1 MDDRRSGSIAGA
13 TQLADHSSD
22 LRTPLSRVRFLGSAR
37 TGTTEASLVRLTSLA
52 LAPLAVGF
60 VWLMIDL
67 LRKDYNGVRAEL
79 THPIPA
85 ILLLAFIFA
94 GIVHM
99 ELGMR
104 SIIVDYIGGQSRAW
118 TLAANTCF
126 AALLALACLYATLRV
141 AFT

>member
-1 MDDRRSGSIAGA
+1 M
-13 TQLADHSSD
+13 
-22 LRTPLSRVRFLGSAR
+22 
-37 TGTTEASLVRLTSLA
+37 GTTEAWLVHVTSLA
-52 LAPLAVGF
+52 LVPLTIGF

-79 THPIPA
+79 TRPISA
-85 ILLLAFIFA
+85 ILLLAFVIA

-104 SIIVDYIGGQSRAW
+104 SIIVDYISGRSRVWA
-118 TLAANTCF
+118 LAANTCF

>member
-1 MDDRRSGSIAGA
+1 
-13 TQLADHSSD
+13 LVDHPGD
-22 LRTPLSRVRFLGSAR
+22 LRTPLGRVRFLGSAR
-37 TGTTEASLVRLTSLA
+37 TGTHDAWLVRLTSIA
-52 LAPLAVGF
+52 LVPLTVGF
-60 VWLMIDL
+60 VWLMLDL

-79 THPIPA
+79 ARPIPA
-85 ILLLAFIFA
+85 ILLLAFILA

-118 TLAANTCF
+118 ALAANTCF
-126 AALLALACLYATLRV
+126 AALLALACVYATLRV

>member
-1 MDDRRSGSIAGA
+1 VV
-13 TQLADHSSD
+13 DHPDD

-37 TGTTEASLVRLTSLA
+37 MGTTEARLVHLTSVA
-52 LAPLAVGF
+52 LVPLTLGF
-60 VWLMIDL
+60 VWLMVDL

-79 THPIPA
+79 TRPVPA

-104 SIIVDYIGGQSRAW
+104 SVIVDYIGGQSRAW
-118 TLAANTCF
+118 ALAANTCF

>member
-1 MDDRRSGSIAGA
+1 
-13 TQLADHSSD
+13 LVDHPGD

-37 TGTTEASLVRLTSLA
+37 MGTTDARLIHLTSVA
-52 LAPLAVGF
+52 LVPLTLGF
-60 VWLMIDL
+60 VWLMVDL

-79 THPIPA
+79 TRPVPA
-85 ILLLAFIFA
+85 ILLLAFILA

-104 SIIVDYIGGQSRAW
+104 SVIVDYIGGQSRAW
-118 TLAANTCF
+118 ALTANTCF

>member
-1 MDDRRSGSIAGA
+1 
-13 TQLADHSSD
+13 LVDHPGD

-37 TGTTEASLVRLTSLA
+37 MGTTDARLIHLTSVA
-52 LAPLAVGF
+52 LVPLTLGF
-60 VWLMIDL
+60 VWLMVDL

-79 THPIPA
+79 TRPVPA

-104 SIIVDYIGGQSRAW
+104 SVIVDYIGGQSRAW
-118 TLAANTCF
+118 ALAANTCF

>member
-1 MDDRRSGSIAGA
+1 
-13 TQLADHSSD
+13 LVDHPGD

-37 TGTTEASLVRLTSLA
+37 MGTTEARLVHLTSVA
-52 LAPLAVGF
+52 LVPLTLGF
-60 VWLMIDL
+60 VWLMVDL

-79 THPIPA
+79 TRPVPA
-85 ILLLAFIFA
+85 ILLLAFVFA

-104 SIIVDYIGGQSRAW
+104 SVIVDYIGGQSRAW
-118 TLAANTCF
+118 ALAANTCF
-126 AALLALACLYATLRV
+126 AVLLALACLYATLRV

>member
-1 MDDRRSGSIAGA
+1 V
-13 TQLADHSSD
+13 ADHSSD
-22 LRTPLSRVRFLGSAR
+22 LRTPLGKVRFLGSAR
-37 TGTTEASLVRLTSLA
+37 MGTTEAWLVHVTSVALVPLTL
-52 LAPLAVGF
+52 GF
-60 VWLMIDL
+60 VWLMLNL
-67 LRKDYNGVRAEL
+67 LGKDYNGVRAEL
-79 THPIPA
+79 AHPIPA

-118 TLAANTCF
+118 ALAANTCF

>member
-1 MDDRRSGSIAGA
+1 M
-13 TQLADHSSD
+13 ADHPAD
-22 LRTPLSRVRFLGSAR
+22 LRTSLGRVRFLGSAR
-37 TGTTEASLVRLTSLA
+37 SGTTEAWLVHLTSLA
-52 LAPLAVGF
+52 LVPLTVGF

-79 THPIPA
+79 TRPISA

-104 SIIVDYIGGQSRAW
+104 SIILDYIGGRSRAW
-118 TLAANTCF
+118 ALAANTCF

>member
-1 MDDRRSGSIAGA
+1 
-13 TQLADHSSD
+13 
-22 LRTPLSRVRFLGSAR
+22 
-37 TGTTEASLVRLTSLA
+37 LTSLA
-52 LAPLAVGF
+52 LVPLTISF
-60 VWLMIDL
+60 VWLMLDL

-118 TLAANTCF
+118 ALAVNTCF

>member
-1 MDDRRSGSIAGA
+1 M
-13 TQLADHSSD
+13 ADHSSD
-22 LRTPLSRVRFLGSAR
+22 LRTPLGKVRFLGSAR
-37 TGTTEASLVRLTSLA
+37 MGTTEAWLVRVTSVALVPLTL
-52 LAPLAVGF
+52 GF
-60 VWLMIDL
+60 VWLMLNL
-67 LRKDYNGVRAEL
+67 LGKDYNGVRAEL
-79 THPIPA
+79 AHPIPA

-94 GIVHM
+94 GILHM

-118 TLAANTCF
+118 ALAANTCF

>member
-1 MDDRRSGSIAGA
+1 
-13 TQLADHSSD
+13 LADHPSD
-22 LRTPLSRVRFLGSAR
+22 LRTPLSKVRFLGSAR
-37 TGTTEASLVRLTSLA
+37 VGTTEAKLVHLTSLA
-52 LAPLAVGF
+52 LVPLTLGF
-60 VWLMIDL
+60 VWLMLNL

-79 THPIPA
+79 THPVPA
-85 ILLLAFIFA
+85 ILLLAFVLA

-104 SIIVDYIGGQSRAW
+104 SVIVDYIGGHWRSWA
-118 TLAANTCF
+118 LAANTCF

>member
-1 MDDRRSGSIAGA
+1 M
-13 TQLADHSSD
+13 ADNASD
-22 LRTPLSRVRFLGSAR
+22 LRTPLGRVRFLGSAR
-37 TGTTEASLVRLTSLA
+37 TGTTEAWVIHVTSLA
-52 LAPLAVGF
+52 LVPLTLGF
-60 VWLMIDL
+60 VWLLLDL

-79 THPIPA
+79 THPVPA
-85 ILLLAFIFA
+85 ILLLAFVLA

-104 SIIVDYIGGQSRAW
+104 SIIVDYVGGQPRAGA
-118 TLAANTCF
+118 LAANTCF

>member
-1 MDDRRSGSIAGA
+1 M
-13 TQLADHSSD
+13 ADHLGD
-22 LRTPLSRVRFLGSAR
+22 LRTSLGRVRFLGSAR
-37 TGTTEASLVRLTSLA
+37 TGTTEAWLVHLTSLA
-52 LAPLAVGF
+52 LVPLTVGF

-79 THPIPA
+79 TRPISA

-104 SIIVDYIGGQSRAW
+104 SIIDDYIGGRSRAW
-118 TLAANTCF
+118 ALAANTCF

>member
-1 MDDRRSGSIAGA
+1 MV
-13 TQLADHSSD
+13 DHPGD
-22 LRTPLSRVRFLGSAR
+22 LRMPLSRVRFLGSAR
-37 TGTTEASLVRLTSLA
+37 MGTTDARLIHLTSVA
-52 LAPLAVGF
+52 LVPLTLGF
-60 VWLMIDL
+60 VWLMVDL

-79 THPIPA
+79 TRPVPA
-85 ILLLAFIFA
+85 ILLLAFILA

-104 SIIVDYIGGQSRAW
+104 SVIVDYIGGQSRAW
-118 TLAANTCF
+118 ALTANTCF